1 MIVVPDIPPQEPA
14 EIYAE
19 AIAGG
24 VECPLVRTANGDVY
38 SLTNVQGPLETGDK
52 VRLVGEF
59 VRFSFCM
66 QGQTMQV
73 TKLEWVERSNS
84 GMSALPHR

>member
-1 MIVVPDIPPQEPA
+1 MIVVPELPPQGQV

-19 AIAGG
+19 VIAGG
-24 VECPLVRTANGDVY
+24 VECPLIRAANGDVY
-38 SLTNVQGPLETGDK
+38 SLTNVPPPLETGDK

-66 QGQTMQV
+66 QGQTIRV
-73 TKLEWVERSNS
+73 TTLERTELSNS
-84 GMSALPHR
+84 GVSVLPRR